1 MPIEWMK
8 PTRPQRNFRAAMF
21 DFDGTLSLIREGW
34 SGIMADIGTEMLA
47 AQNLLTDSV
56 EAERNRLEEGVLRL
70 SGRPSIDQMRYLE
83 SEGIARGATGLDA
96 IAMLEEFQR
105 RLFARI
111 ADRTSDLKAGR
122 VPSHEWAVPGTH
134 ALLDS
139 LRAKGVALYLASGTV
154 IDYVRAEA
162 ALLGVDHY
170 FGERIYAP
178 SGETATFRKRDVV
191 ARILSEQQIAGE
203 ELIGFGDGFSETL
216 EVKAVGGTVIGIA
229 SREKGEAGPHP
240 MKRKMLIELGADAIV
255 ADYADHASWLGEL
268 WA

>member
-1 MPIEWMK
+1 MPIEWMN
-8 PTRPQRNFRAAMF
+8 PTRSPRNFRAAMF

-34 SGIMADIGTEMLA
+34 SGIMADIGTEAFA
-47 AQNLLTDSV
+47 AQNVLRDSHDV
-56 EAERNRLEEGVLRL
+56 ERNRLEDGVLRL

-96 IAMLEEFQR
+96 LAMLEEFQR

-170 FGERIYAP
+170 FDERIYAP

-191 ARILSEQQIAGE
+191 VRILSEQQIRGE
-203 ELIGFGDGFSETL
+203 ELIGFGDGFSETV
-216 EVKAVGGTVIGIA
+216 EVKAVGGMAIGIA

-240 MKRKMLIELGADAIV
+240 MKRKMLIELSADAIV
-255 ADYADHASWLGEL
+255 ADYADHAKWLGEL